1 MVDEHHRYIPAEP
14 LRRYVAAYTGYRQ
27 RGLPPAR
34 HRGLP
39 SPYLTLIFT
48 LDEPLTIE
56 VHPDPGQPPGEF
68 GTLLGGL
75 HSVPALITHAGAQ
88 SGIQVALRPLGARA
102 LLGLPA
108 GELAELDLPAEAV
121 LGGVCAELRDR
132 VRAAAGWPERFAVL
146 DEILLRAAGLRGA
159 GLGWVGPGPGIAPEV
174 SWAWRQL
181 LREGGALRV
190 SELAA
195 GTGWSG
201 RHLTSRFRA
210 EIGLTPKAA
219 ARVIRFDRA
228 RKRLVRKLTAGGDY
242 LLADLAADCG
252 YFDQAHLAR
261 EFRALAGCPPSQWL
275 AEEFRN
281 VQAGNWLRWTK
292 ARRYRTA
299 RAKEARHASN
309 TGTSGLAHAAGARR
323 PGADQVPGRRVRLR
337 GDGRLRG
344 RRPGGP
350 RPAVLARR
358 RRRHARLGPRW
369 RRGRARPVRVPRRPG
384 RAPSAPTW
392 SPTTWT
398 RCTSG
403 PGRPARTIITE
414 PHDTDYG
421 SHDFAAA
428 DPEGN
433 RWSFGTY
440 RGEPRKGGV
449 TREPT

>member
-1 MVDEHHRYIPAEP
+1 VDEHCRWIPAEP

-56 VHPDPGQPPGEF
+56 AHPDPGQPPGEF

-108 GELAELDLPAEAV
+108 GEIAALDLPAEAV

-146 DEILLRAAGLRGA
+146 DEILLRSAGLRSA
-159 GLGWVGPGPGIAPEV
+159 GLSWAGPSPGVAPEV

-228 RKRLVRKLTAGGDY
+228 RKLLVRKLTDATADGSY

-281 VQAGNWLRWTK
+281 VQAGNWL
-292 ARRYRTA
+292 
-299 RAKEARHASN
+299 
-309 TGTSGLAHAAGARR
+309 
-323 PGADQVPGRRVRLR
+323 
-337 GDGRLRG
+337 
-344 RRPGGP
+344 
-350 RPAVLARR
+350 
-358 RRRHARLGPRW
+358 
-369 RRGRARPVRVPRRPG
+369 
-384 RAPSAPTW
+384 
-392 SPTTWT
+392 
-398 RCTSG
+398 
-403 PGRPARTIITE
+403 
-414 PHDTDYG
+414 HD
-421 SHDFAAA
+421 
-428 DPEGN
+428 EG
-433 RWSFGTY
+433 
-440 RGEPRKGGV
+440 
-449 TREPT
+449 